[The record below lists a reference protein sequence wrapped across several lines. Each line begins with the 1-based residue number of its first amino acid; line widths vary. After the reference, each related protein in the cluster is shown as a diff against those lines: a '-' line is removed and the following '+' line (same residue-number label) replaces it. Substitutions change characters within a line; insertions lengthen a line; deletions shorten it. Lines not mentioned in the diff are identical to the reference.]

1 MESHL
6 EEFLEMKGGVNG
18 AGFWS
23 EQAPESC
30 HKEFESEWENNKMME
45 TQPDYLGKLK
55 KTVVRFNG
63 KHL

>member
-1 MESHL
+1 
-6 EEFLEMKGGVNG
+6 MKGGVNG

-30 HKEFESEWENNKMME
+30 HKDFYEEWEPNKVIESHPEYMR
-45 TQPDYLGKLK
+45 KLK
-55 KTVVRFNG
+55 TAVVRYNG